1 MRPAQRR
8 QQGLQYGVLLLGMQA
23 MNYGID
29 KIPPVTLITII
40 GQVLLYVGLIKV
52 PWNAEEV
59 CISTIKVF
67 KHRNWKSFLVSNF
80 EHGSDM
86 HLYYNMISLI
96 LKGSYLEPMYG
107 TMNFAFLLI
116 ILSLGCSTMYIILG
130 YILMQ
135 LTGDYAYYT
144 QCAIGFSS
152 VLFALKL
159 IVVCEEQDRVH
170 NVGGF
175 RVPSKIA
182 VWVELILIHLLVPQS
197 SFIGHLG
204 GIFVGCL
211 YCYTFIGEIVDNL
224 LYNLSKNPIIHEEE
238 FYRRR
243 SLFSFSFSN

>member
-1 MRPAQRR
+1 MRPVQRR
-8 QQGLQYGVLLLGMQA
+8 QQGLQYGVYLLAMQA
-23 MNYGID
+23 LNFGVD
-29 KIPPVTLITII
+29 KIPPATLITII

-59 CISTIKVF
+59 CISAIKVF
-67 KHRNWKSFLVSNF
+67 KYYDWNSFIVSNF

-107 TMNFAFLLI
+107 AMNFVTLLAI
-116 ILSLGCSTMYIILG
+116 FSLGCSAMYAGLG
-130 YILMQ
+130 YGLMQ
-135 LTGDYAYYT
+135 LTGDYGYYT
-144 QCAIGFSS
+144 QCAIGFSA
-152 VLFALKL
+152 VLFALKVL
-159 IVVCEEQDRVH
+159 LVCEEHDRIH
-170 NVGGF
+170 DVGGF

-204 GIFVGCL
+204 GILVGCL
-211 YCYTFIGEIVDNL
+211 YCYTFIGEIIDNIIGTVTGT
-224 LYNLSKNPIIHEEE
+224 PIIHEEQ

-243 SLFSFSFSN
+243 SSFLR